1 MTETHTLTAEKRER
15 AGKGAARAVRRTGRV
30 PAVIYGAGKA
40 PLSISL
46 ADADIKREIKR
57 AAFLTTLFD
66 IKIDGKNERV
76 LPRDVHYD
84 PVLDW
89 PLHIDFLRVSAS
101 TKVTVQVPVRFLNE
115 EESPGLERGGL
126 LNVVRHEVGLVCAA
140 DKIPDHIDCDL
151 TGFDIGDSI
160 HISHV
165 KLPAGVELEIDDRDF
180 TVATIATPSAVAAE
194 QAEAQAEAEA
204 EAEHAAEEGEE
215 AAEGEA
221 EAEGEGEGEEKTEE

>member
-1 MTETHTLTAEKRER
+1 MTETHTLTAELRER

-30 PAVIYGAGKA
+30 PAVIYGAGKS
-40 PLSISL
+40 PVSISL
-46 ADADIKREIKR
+46 ADADVKREIKR

-66 IKIDGKNERV
+66 IKVGSKSERV

-115 EESPGLERGGL
+115 EEAPGLKRGGL
-126 LNVVRHEVGLVCAA
+126 LNVVRHDVGLVCAA

-151 TGFDIGDSI
+151 TGFDLGDSI

-194 QAEAQAEAEA
+194 QAEAQAEAEHE
-204 EAEHAAEEGEE
+204 EAEEAEE

-221 EAEGEGEGEEKTEE
+221 EGAGEETEE

>member
-1 MTETHTLTAEKRER
+1 MTETHTLTAEMRER

-46 ADADIKREIKR
+46 ADPDVKREINR
-57 AAFLTTLFD
+57 ASFLTTLFD
-66 IKIDGKNERV
+66 IKVEGGGTERV
-76 LPRDVHYD
+76 LPRDVHFD

-89 PLHIDFLRVSAS
+89 PLHIDFLRVSAT
-101 TKVTVQVPVRFLNE
+101 TKVTVQVHVHFFNE

-126 LNVVRHEVGLVCAA
+126 LNIVRHEVGLVCAA
-140 DKIPDHIDCDL
+140 DKIPDHLDCDL
-151 TGFDIGDSI
+151 TGFEIGDSI
-160 HISHV
+160 HISHI

-204 EAEHAAEEGEE
+204 GD
-215 AAEGEA
+215 EGEA
-221 EAEGEGEGEEKTEE
+221 EAEEEGETEETEN

>member
-1 MTETHTLTAEKRER
+1 MTETHNFTAELRER
-15 AGKGAARAVRRTGRV
+15 AGKGAARAVRRSGRV

-46 ADADIKREIKR
+46 DDADVKREINR

-66 IKIDGKNERV
+66 IKIDGKSERV

-89 PLHIDFLRVSAS
+89 PLHIDFLRVSAT
-101 TKVTVQVPVRFLNE
+101 TKVTVQVHVRFLNE
-115 EESPGLERGGL
+115 DDAPGITRGGL
-126 LNVVRHEVGLVCAA
+126 LNIVRHEVGLVCEA
-140 DKIPDHIDCDL
+140 DKIPDHLDCDL
-151 TGFDIGDSI
+151 TGFDLGDSI

-165 KLPAGVELEIDDRDF
+165 KLPAGVQLEIDDRDF
-180 TVATIATPSAVAAE
+180 TIATIATPSAVAAE

-204 EAEHAAEEGEE
+204 AHAEEGAEEEEE
-215 AAEGEA
+215 AT
-221 EAEGEGEGEEKTEE
+221 EGEGEEETEA